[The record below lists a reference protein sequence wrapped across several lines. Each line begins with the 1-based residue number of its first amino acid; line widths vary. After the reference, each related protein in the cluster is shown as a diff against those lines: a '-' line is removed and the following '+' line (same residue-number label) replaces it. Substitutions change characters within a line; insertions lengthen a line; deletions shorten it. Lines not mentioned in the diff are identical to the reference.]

1 MVTSENVLFEAQFKH
16 FLFHGKIRVQKLRDR
31 VHFLTH
37 WTIFFSRGEM
47 FLGNILHSL
56 ENWVLNPGQFQLTTY
71 RAQLIENQSYG
82 FVVVYSF
89 EGVH

>member
-16 FLFHGKIRVQKLRDR
+16 FLFHGKSRVQKLRDR

-37 WTIFFSRGEM
+37 WTMFFSRGEM

-56 ENWVLNPGQFQLTTY
+56 EN
-71 RAQLIENQSYG
+71 
-82 FVVVYSF
+82 
-89 EGVH
+89 